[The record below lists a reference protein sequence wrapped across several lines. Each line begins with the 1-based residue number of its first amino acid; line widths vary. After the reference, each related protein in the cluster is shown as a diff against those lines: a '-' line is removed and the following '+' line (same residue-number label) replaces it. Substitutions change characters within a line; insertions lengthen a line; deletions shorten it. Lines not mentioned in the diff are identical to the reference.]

1 MGRAAL
7 KLLSR
12 GVNRRDIVTLTQ
24 DVLDL
29 TEGPVDALGLASVQ
43 PADEGVAPI
52 GVSLRDQ
59 VAQLERRLVQQA
71 LQASQGRWADAA
83 RRLGIDAS
91 NLHKLAKRLG
101 VK

>member
-1 MGRAAL
+1 
-7 KLLSR
+7 
-12 GVNRRDIVTLTQ
+12 VTLTE

-29 TEGPVDALGLASVQ
+29 TEGPVDARGPASVA
-43 PADEGVAPI
+43 PADEGAAPI

-71 LQASQGRWADAA
+71 LQASQGRWAEAA